1 MAAVRRFRCADHAAA
16 IRGLCLPCNEAL
28 TSGLPVIMSHT
39 SPNDAV
45 LPADWLVP
53 GAFNGGFTSRVPIPY
68 FNVNIA
74 ALARKLDEWAAMPD
88 EVLDQHKARASS
100 CHDNSIRRRCGRSTR
115 QHSGGHRTPTP
126 TLAHPNQV
134 VRLRDLWLGKRIRYL
149 DAALL

>member
-1 MAAVRRFRCADHAAA
+1 
-16 IRGLCLPCNEAL
+16 
-28 TSGLPVIMSHT
+28 MSHT

-68 FNVNIA
+68 FNVNVA

-115 QHSGGHRTPTP
+115 QHSGGHRTATP